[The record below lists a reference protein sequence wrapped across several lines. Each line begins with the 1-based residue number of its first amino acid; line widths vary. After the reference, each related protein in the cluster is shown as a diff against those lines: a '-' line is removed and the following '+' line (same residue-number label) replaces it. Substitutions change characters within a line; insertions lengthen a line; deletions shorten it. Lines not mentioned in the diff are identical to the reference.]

1 MKNKC
6 LLLAIYGL
14 FVCSLSFGQDSI
26 LRLGVIVDCRTANSN
41 LLTEGV
47 LKEVRT
53 LLKSNFEVILEN
65 KDILYSDCNV
75 DMAKSNLDLLLQD
88 DRIDIILGVDAIG
101 SHVIASNGPY
111 KKPALACITINP
123 QVQKLPLSKKGT
135 SGVKNLSYI
144 VLPYSPQR
152 DLEVF
157 QDMVDFKNIG
167 IILDEA
173 TFNSIPSLPQ
183 FLVSSLNSLGT
194 KHKFIFAKS
203 DIDAMLNDITNDL
216 DAIYYL
222 PSDQLTLE
230 SQKKLIEGVNNKGIP
245 SFSLLGRSDVQSGV
259 LAGIAPKSN
268 AGRLIRRIA
277 LNIQRMANGENAG
290 NMAVALSQKEE
301 LVINM
306 ATARQIDYSPDWDIL
321 SEALQINELREDV
334 DRRVNIYSVIAE
346 GLEKNLDIV
355 IAKKDVAFSRE
366 EVNVAK
372 SASLPQLDVSASHS
386 LLDNN
391 TAVISNGQNPQHKG
405 NASSSLSQ
413 VIYSEQV
420 SANRDIQQIL
430 LRGVEASL
438 QAQSLD
444 IIFDVSNAYL
454 GLLRTKTAEKIQ
466 KQNLELT
473 RKNLELARV
482 SNSIGE
488 SGPSDLYRWQ
498 SEISTAKANLLNA
511 TAQRIQA
518 ELALNQL
525 VYRPINEPFI
535 TEEVDIT
542 DPRLVINDQRV
553 GKYINN
559 PRDFYVY
566 ADFLVEETMRNLPT
580 LRKLSFDISAQERS
594 RTLARRNLY
603 APTIALSGGTNYE
616 LYRGGAGTEIPV
628 EFGSPNDLNWS
639 LGVGASLPIFTGGQ
653 RKAQYQQAKIQTEIL
668 NTTKENLERQF
679 EQQTRSALENVRASF
694 RNIELTK
701 DAELAASKNFELIQD
716 SYSKGAV
723 TITQLLDAQNAAISA
738 QLNSANAVYIF
749 MIDMFGMGR
758 STGQYYVLFTEE
770 QKVDYAARLKE
781 YYESK

>member
-1 MKNKC
+1 MKKKC
-6 LLLAIYGL
+6 LLLAISGL
-14 FVCSLSFGQDSI
+14 FIYSLSFGQEDI
-26 LRLGVIVDCRTANSN
+26 LRLGVIVDCKTANSN

-47 LKEVRT
+47 LKEART
-53 LLKSNFEVILEN
+53 LLKSDFEVVLEDR
-65 KDILYSDCNV
+65 DILYSDCNV
-75 DMAKSNLDLLLQD
+75 DVAKSNLNLLLKD

-123 QVQKLPLSKKGT
+123 QVQKLPLSKNGT

-157 QDMVDFKNIG
+157 HDMMDFKNIG
-167 IILDEA
+167 IVLDEA
-173 TFNSIPSLPQ
+173 AFKSIPSLPQ
-183 FLVSSLNSLGT
+183 FLEGT
-194 KHKFIFAKS
+194 LDALRAKHKFIFANS
-203 DIDAMLNDITNDL
+203 DIDAMLNDITDEL
-216 DAIYYL
+216 DAVYYL
-222 PSDQLTLE
+222 PSDQLTPDG
-230 SQKKLIEGVNNKGIP
+230 QKKLIEGVNNKGIP

-259 LAGIAPKSN
+259 LAGIAPESN

-277 LNIQRMANGENAG
+277 LNIQRMANGEDAG
-290 NMAVALSQKEE
+290 GISVALSQKEE
-301 LVINM
+301 LVINL

-321 SEALQINELREDV
+321 SEALLINELREDV

-346 GLEKNLDIV
+346 GLDKNLDVV
-355 IAKKDVAFSRE
+355 IAKQDIAFSKE
-366 EVNVAK
+366 DLKVAK
-372 SASLPQLDVSASHS
+372 SATLPQLDLSANHS
-386 LLDNN
+386 LFDNN
-391 TAVISNGQNPQHKG
+391 TAEISNGQNPQHKG
-405 NASSSLSQ
+405 SASSSLSQ
-413 VIYSEQV
+413 VIYSEQI
-420 SANRDIQQIL
+420 SANKQIQEFL
-430 LRGVEASL
+430 LKGVEVSL

-482 SNSIGE
+482 SNSIGQ
-488 SGPSDLYRWQ
+488 SGPSDVYRWQ

-525 VYRPINEPFI
+525 VYRPIGEPFI
-535 TEEVDIT
+535 TEEVDIN
-542 DPRLVINDQRV
+542 DPRLVVNDERV

-559 PRDFYVY
+559 PRDFYIY
-566 ADFLVEETMRNLPT
+566 ADFLVEETKKNLPT
-580 LRKLSFDISAQERS
+580 LRKLSYDISAQDRS
-594 RTLARRNLY
+594 RTLAKRNLH
-603 APTIALSGGTNYE
+603 APTIALSGGANYE
-616 LYRGGAGTEIPV
+616 LYRGGTGTEFPV
-628 EFGSPNDLNWS
+628 GFATPNDLNWS

-653 RKAQYQQAKIQTEIL
+653 RKAQYQQAKIQSEIL
-668 NTTKENLERQF
+668 NKTKENLERQF

-694 RNIELTK
+694 GNIELTK

-749 MIDMFGMGR
+749 MIDMFSMGR

-770 QKVDYAARLKE
+770 QKIDYAARLKE